1 MASLIVQSEIRANS
15 LEGVLYADAAIEF
28 AALAQLANVSKYHL
42 FALAIELAFKSVALR
57 AGASPNQCKN
67 SAGHSVS
74 KIITLIE
81 SLGITV
87 SADLKRQL
95 MDDAWFMSMV
105 SDRYPKLGAGPF
117 VHSNYP
123 EIIAGIL
130 EIHCPAGPLEFQGGS
145 ALAEIVSTT
154 QKFSSEKS

>member
-1 MASLIVQSEIRANS
+1 MASLTVQKEIRPS
-15 LEGVLYADAAIEF
+15 FLEGVLYADAAIEF
-28 AALAQLANVSKYHL
+28 TALAQLATVSKYHL

-57 AGASPNQCKN
+57 AGATPAQCKK

-74 KIITLIE
+74 KIIALIE
-81 SLGITV
+81 ELGISV

-95 MDDAWFMSMV
+95 MDDVWFSSLV

-123 EIIAGIL
+123 ELIASIL
-130 EIHCPAGPLEFQGGS
+130 EISCPDAPLNFDYAS
-145 ALAEIVSTT
+145 ALAEIMNTKKKLTSKT
-154 QKFSSEKS
+154 S